1 MITEFRIGCSHTINL
16 GDYNSIRVEASVTVA
31 VQDGEKVEDLKEGAQ
46 RELRALLEETYKA
59 QRRHQG

>member
-16 GDYNSIRVEASVTVA
+16 GDYNSIRVEASITVE
-31 VQDGEKVEDLKEGAQ
+31 VGEGVNAAELKEGAQ

-59 QRRHQG
+59 QRRGNG